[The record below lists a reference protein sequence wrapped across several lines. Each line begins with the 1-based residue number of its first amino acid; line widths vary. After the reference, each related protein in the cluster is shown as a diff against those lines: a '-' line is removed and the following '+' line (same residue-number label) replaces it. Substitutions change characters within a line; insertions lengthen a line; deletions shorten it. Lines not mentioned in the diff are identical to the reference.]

1 MPDLFYGTGA
11 YRRDRGTMPDL
22 PVLNMVVEKS
32 PAAKRGFIL
41 QSRPG
46 MIEAGEVGSGPIHG
60 MYQRSGAIGGN
71 RYTVS
76 GGSLYK
82 DTTSLGA
89 VAGSGPVS
97 FAASPYN
104 LLLTRGATLY
114 SYNGSVFAAETVPGP
129 DGEVQ
134 EVRAVAHLAGYEI
147 AIIKGTNK
155 FNFRLANATEW
166 DGLDYANA
174 ENEPDELIDVQVID
188 DILVLLGSE
197 SVEFW
202 PKTGD
207 ATIPFRPMDGRVFEK
222 GVIDTGCACRF
233 DNTMAWIGNEGVVY
247 VSANVPTRISDA
259 GIEERIEKSS
269 SYALYSYFFE
279 GTEYLAL
286 RLSQGTW
293 IFSAASKEW
302 SEFGSYDRSNWRA
315 NCVAQGPIFGDD
327 ETGKLWVFHNDHV
340 DAGGVLERRIRA
352 ALSIEGGAG
361 SVNNLRVACNPG
373 TTKDL
378 NDQYS
383 SPVIEM
389 RRSRDGGRTW
399 SEWRPT
405 KLGVQGDYRQR
416 SEWRALGMFD
426 DPGAIFEFR
435 VTDPVDLRISNI
447 AANEPTGGR
456 SR

>member
-11 YRRDRGTMPDL
+11 YRRDRGSLPDL
-22 PVLNMVVEKS
+22 PVLNMIVEKS

-46 MIEAGEVGSGPIHG
+46 MIEAGEVGTGPIYG

-71 RYTVS
+71 RYAVS
-76 GGSLYK
+76 GASLYK
-82 DTTSLGA
+82 DTTALGTI
-89 VAGSGPVS
+89 AGTGAVS

-104 LLLTRGATLY
+104 LLLTRGETLY
-114 SYNGSVFAAETVPGP
+114 AYDGTTLAAQVVPDVDDTP
-129 DGEVQ
+129 Q
-134 EVRAVAHLAGYEI
+134 PVRAVAHLAGYEI
-147 AIIKGTNK
+147 ALIAGTNK

-222 GVIDTGCACRF
+222 GVIDTGCATRF
-233 DNTMAWIGNEGVVY
+233 DNTMAWIGNEGVIY

-259 GIEERIEKSS
+259 GIEERIEKSTT
-269 SYALYSYFFE
+269 YALFSYFFE

-302 SEFGSYDRSNWRA
+302 SEFGSHGRANWRA
-315 NCVAQGPIFGDD
+315 QSVIQGPIFGDD
-327 ETGKLWVFHNDHV
+327 ETGKLWAFGADHV
-340 DAGGVLERRIRA
+340 DGGGVLERRFRA
-352 ALSIEGGAG
+352 ALSIEGGAA
-361 SVNNLRVACNPG
+361 SVNNLRMSCNPG
-373 TTKDL
+373 STRDL
-378 NDQYS
+378 NDEYS
-383 SPVIEM
+383 NPVIEM
-389 RRSRDGGRTW
+389 RRSRDGGRRW
-399 SEWRPT
+399 SEYRPSR
-405 KLGVQGDYRQR
+405 LGTQGDYRQR
-416 SEWRALGMFD
+416 VEWRALGMFD

-435 VTDPVDLRISNI
+435 LTDPVDLRISNI